1 MATTQDR
8 LRGVEELEELYRAS
22 PDSDQDR
29 RPTQSDWSHRIL
41 WGWLAVFGSI
51 VLFEPAPANPAA
63 AVPVWANILL
73 MVFTVALL
81 AGVVGLSL
89 RRAWG
94 LRASLV
100 AGGLGMA
107 IGAAC
112 VLTDHHPG
120 VWGAYEIVAFSGLA
134 VASGVAA
141 TRAR

>member
-22 PDSDQDR
+22 PRVEPDR
-29 RPTQSDWSHRIL
+29 RDIATDWSHRIL

-51 VLFEPAPANPAA
+51 VLFEPAPANPNA
-63 AVPVWANILL
+63 AVPLWANALL
-73 MVFTVALL
+73 TVFTVALFT
-81 AGVVGLSL
+81 GVVGLSL
-89 RRAWG
+89 RRMWG
-94 LRASLV
+94 LRASLI

-134 VASGVAA
+134 VASGIAT
-141 TRAR
+141 TRAT